1 MKSVVLDASAL
12 MTFFLGRPGADRV
25 KELILAAAEG
35 KRELLMSVVNWGEV
49 HYSIWH
55 TSGEAIAH
63 KKMAE
68 IAQLPIGIVPADAEQ
83 TRLAAE
89 FKARYSLPYA
99 DSFAAAL
106 SKLKRAALVTSDPE
120 FAKVGETL
128 RLVRLN
134 E

>member
-49 HYSIWH
+49 YYSIWR
-55 TSGEAIAH
+55 TDGEAVAR
-63 KKMAE
+63 KKLAE
-68 IAQLPIGIVPADAEQ
+68 IAQLPVEIVPADTDQAK
-83 TRLAAE
+83 LAAE
-89 FKARYSLPYA
+89 LKARHRLPYA

-106 SKLKRAALVTSDPE
+106 AKLKRATLVTSDPDFIKAE
-120 FAKVGETL
+120 ETI
-128 RLVRLN
+128 RLVRLD